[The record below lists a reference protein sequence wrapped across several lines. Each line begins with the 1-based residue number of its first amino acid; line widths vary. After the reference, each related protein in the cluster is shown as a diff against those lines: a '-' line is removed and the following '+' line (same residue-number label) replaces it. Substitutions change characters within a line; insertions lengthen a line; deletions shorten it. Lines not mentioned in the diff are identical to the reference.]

1 MVSRLR
7 AARTGKG
14 LGMDI
19 ATTPTTPDGNPELAD
34 AAPAPRDPPV
44 IRREDYRPYPWRVPT
59 THLDFQLGLEATQ
72 VTATL
77 TVERNPAAEPSRELR
92 LNGDSLTALS
102 VTIDGTPADWRMDGS
117 DLVLTLP
124 GDKHTVAIVT
134 TIDPAANTQLMGLY
148 ASNGM
153 LCTQCEAEG
162 FRRITFFPDRPDV
175 LSTYT
180 VRMAGDT
187 SAFPVLLCNG
197 NRVAEGVNGD
207 GTHWAEWHDPWP
219 KPSYLFALV
228 AGDLVANSKP
238 FTTTSGR
245 SVECNIWVRAEDL
258 ARTDHALESLHRAM
272 KWDEDVFGRE
282 YDLDLYNIVA
292 VSDFN
297 MGAMENKGLNVFNTK
312 YVLADPDTA
321 TDGDFDAV
329 EGVIAHE
336 YFHNWSGNRVT
347 CRDWFQLSLKEGF
360 TVLRDQLFSQDMRG
374 EAVKRIE
381 DVRILRAAQFPE
393 DAGPLAHPI
402 RPDSYREIS
411 NFYTATVYN
420 KGAEVIRMMRTIA
433 GLERFRQGT
442 DLYFDRHDGE
452 AATCED
458 FVRAIE
464 DGAGLDLTQFRR
476 WYSQAGTPR
485 VVVSQAASGDTL
497 TLTLKQ
503 TIPAT
508 PGQPDKHPMPIPLR
522 VAVHSR
528 STGVLGA
535 EQLIVLAN
543 AQQSFTLPLAGPDPV
558 VSINRGF
565 TAPVVIDRA
574 LVREDL
580 VFLAAQDD
588 DPFARSEAL
597 QELAVSHLVGTASG
611 ELSVDEMAAGEA
623 AIIGAFRS
631 SLADAALDDA
641 MRGELM
647 VLPSE
652 NYLFEVM
659 ATGDRLADPGA
670 IHAAR
675 EGLKAAI
682 GAALADDVL
691 ALHARAS
698 AVTLDDP
705 AGRGARKV
713 KTAALALIAAAD
725 PARAATLAAQ
735 QYDAADNMTDRQGAL
750 MVLCGLDCPERED
763 RLAAFYDRYQHN
775 PLVVDKWFTL
785 QALSLHPDVIAQ
797 VRELAKHP
805 DFTMKNPNRVR
816 SLHMAF
822 AGNPKGF
829 HAANGEGYRMVA
841 DVILALDPIN
851 PQTAARFVPSLG
863 RWRRIEPVRAALMKG
878 ELERIAAAGNLSR
891 DTFEQVSRSLD
902 G

>member
-1 MVSRLR
+1 
-7 AARTGKG
+7 
-14 LGMDI
+14 MDI
-19 ATTPTTPDGNPELAD
+19 ATTPTNPEGNPELAD
-34 AAPAPRDPPV
+34 AAPTPHQPPV
-44 IRREDYRPYPWRVPT
+44 ILREDYRPFGWLVPVVA
-59 THLDFQLGLEATQ
+59 LDFDLGLARTR
-72 VTATL
+72 VNAKL
-77 TVERNPAAEPSRELR
+77 TVQRNARADHADAIR
-92 LNGDSLTALS
+92 LNGDDLVPVS
-102 VTIDGTPADWRMDGS
+102 VSVDGELADWRMDGG
-117 DLVLTLP
+117 DLIVPLR
-124 GDKHTVAIVT
+124 GDSHQVEIVT
-134 TIDPAANTQLMGLY
+134 EIDPSANTQLMGLY
-148 ASNGM
+148 ASSGM

-175 LSTYT
+175 LSVYS
-180 VRMAGDT
+180 VRMEGDKA
-187 SAFPVLLCNG
+187 AFPILLCNG
-197 NRVAEGVNGD
+197 NRTAAGDNGD
-207 GTHWAEWHDPWP
+207 GTHWAEWYDPWP

-238 FTTTSGR
+238 FTTVSGR
-245 SVECNIWVRAEDL
+245 QVACNVWVRAEDID
-258 ARTDHALESLHRAM
+258 RTDHAVESLHRSMA
-272 KWDEDVFGRE
+272 WDEQVFGRE

-321 TDGDFDAV
+321 TDADFDAV

-393 DAGPLAHPI
+393 DGGPLAHPI

-411 NFYTATVYN
+411 NFYTATIYN
-420 KGAEVIRMMRTIA
+420 KGAEVIRMMRSMV
-433 GLERFRQGT
+433 GVERFRAGT

-458 FVRAIE
+458 FVTAIE
-464 DGAGLDLTQFRR
+464 DGAKIDLGRFRL

-485 VVVSQAASGDTL
+485 VTASQKVEGDSL
-497 TLTLKQ
+497 LLTLKQ
-503 TIPAT
+503 AVPVT
-508 PGQPDKHPMPIPLR
+508 PGQPEKLPMPIPLR
-522 VAVHSR
+522 IAVHSR
-528 STGVLGA
+528 GSSALGA
-535 EQLIVLAN
+535 EQLVVLAK
-543 AQQSFTLPLAGPDPV
+543 AEQTFILPLAGPDPV
-558 VSINRGF
+558 VSINRCF
-565 TAPVVIDRA
+565 TAPVVIERA
-574 LVREDL
+574 LERDDL
-580 VFLAAQDD
+580 VFLAAHDD

-611 ELSVDEMAAGEA
+611 TLSAGERAAGEA
-623 AIIGAFRS
+623 AIIGAFAS
-631 SLADAALDDA
+631 SLADTALDDA

-652 NYLFEVM
+652 TYLFEGM
-659 ATGDRLADPGA
+659 ASGERKADPGA

-682 GAALADDVL
+682 GTALAIEL
-691 ALHARAS
+691 QALHARAS
-698 AVTLDDP
+698 GIALNDP
-705 AGRGARKV
+705 SARGARKV
-713 KTAALALIAAAD
+713 KTQALVFLAAAD
-725 PARAATLAAQ
+725 PALAARLAAQ

-750 MVLCGLDCPERED
+750 MVLCGLDCPERET
-763 RLAAFYDRYQHN
+763 RLAAFYDRYKDN
-775 PLVVDKWFTL
+775 ALVVDKWFTL
-785 QALSLHPDVIAQ
+785 QALSLHPQVIAH
-797 VRELAKHP
+797 VHALAQHP
-805 DFTMKNPNRVR
+805 DFTLKNPNRVR

-829 HAANGEGYRMVA
+829 HAASGEGYRMVA

-851 PQTAARFVPSLG
+851 PQTAAKFVPALG

-878 ELERIAAAGNLSR
+878 QLERIMAAGNLSR

-902 G
+902 A

>member
-1 MVSRLR
+1 
-7 AARTGKG
+7 
-14 LGMDI
+14 MDI
-19 ATTPTTPDGNPELAD
+19 ATTPSNPEGNPELAD
-34 AAPAPRDPPV
+34 AARMPHQPPV
-44 IRREDYRPYPWRVPT
+44 ILREDYRPFGWLVPEAA
-59 THLDFQLGLEATQ
+59 LDFDLGLARTR
-72 VTATL
+72 VTAKL
-77 TVERNPAAEPSRELR
+77 TVQRNARADHADAIR
-92 LNGDSLTALS
+92 LNGDDLVPVS
-102 VTIDGTPADWRMDGS
+102 VSVDSEPADWRMDGG
-117 DLVLTLP
+117 DLIVPLR
-124 GDKHTVAIVT
+124 GDSHQVEIVT
-134 TIDPAANTQLMGLY
+134 EIDPSTNTQLMGLY
-148 ASNGM
+148 ASSGM

-175 LSTYT
+175 LSVYT
-180 VRMAGDT
+180 VRMAGDKA
-187 SAFPVLLCNG
+187 AFPILLCNG
-197 NRVAEGVNGD
+197 NRTAAGDNGD

-238 FTTTSGR
+238 FTTVSGR
-245 SVECNIWVRAEDL
+245 QVACNVWVRAEDID
-258 ARTDHALESLHRAM
+258 RTDHAVESLHRSMA
-272 KWDEDVFGRE
+272 WDEQVFGRE

-321 TDGDFDAV
+321 TDADFDAV

-393 DAGPLAHPI
+393 DGGPLAHPI

-411 NFYTATVYN
+411 NFYTATIYN
-420 KGAEVIRMMRTIA
+420 KGAEVIRMMRSMV
-433 GLERFRQGT
+433 GGERFRAGT

-458 FVRAIE
+458 FVTAIE
-464 DGAGLDLTQFRR
+464 DGAKIDLGRFRL

-485 VVVSQAASGDTL
+485 VTASQKVEGDSL
-497 TLTLKQ
+497 VLTLKQ
-503 TIPAT
+503 AVPVT
-508 PGQPDKHPMPIPLR
+508 PGQPEKLPMPIPLR
-522 VAVHSR
+522 IAVHSR
-528 STGVLGA
+528 GSRALGA
-535 EQLIVLAN
+535 EQLVVLAK
-543 AQQSFTLPLAGPDPV
+543 AEQTFILPLAGPDPV

-565 TAPVVIDRA
+565 TAPVVIERA
-574 LVREDL
+574 LERDDL
-580 VFLAAQDD
+580 VFLAAHDD

-611 ELSVDEMAAGEA
+611 TLSAGEQAAGEA
-623 AIIGAFRS
+623 AIIGAFAS
-631 SLADAALDDA
+631 SLADTALDDA

-652 NYLFEVM
+652 TYLFEGM
-659 ATGDRLADPGA
+659 ASGERKADPGA

-682 GAALADDVL
+682 GTALAIEL
-691 ALHARAS
+691 QALHARAS
-698 AVTLDDP
+698 GIALNDP
-705 AGRGARKV
+705 SARGARKV
-713 KTAALALIAAAD
+713 KTQGLVFLAAAD
-725 PARAATLAAQ
+725 PALAARLAAK

-750 MVLCGLDCPERED
+750 MVLCGLDCPERET
-763 RLAAFYDRYQHN
+763 RLAAFYDRYKDN
-775 PLVVDKWFTL
+775 ALVVDKWFTL
-785 QALSLHPDVIAQ
+785 QALSLHPQVIAH
-797 VRELAKHP
+797 VHALAQHP
-805 DFTMKNPNRVR
+805 DFTLKNPNRVR
-816 SLHMAF
+816 SLHMAL

-829 HAANGEGYRMVA
+829 HAASGEGYRMVA

-851 PQTAARFVPSLG
+851 PQTAAKFVPALG
-863 RWRRIEPVRAALMKG
+863 RWRRIEPLRAALMKG
-878 ELERIAAAGNLSR
+878 QLERIMAAGNLSR

-902 G
+902 A

>member
-1 MVSRLR
+1 
-7 AARTGKG
+7 
-14 LGMDI
+14 MDI
-19 ATTPTTPDGNPELAD
+19 ATTPTNPEGNPELAD
-34 AAPAPRDPPV
+34 AARSPHEPPV
-44 IRREDYRPYPWRVPT
+44 IRREDYRPFGWLVPEVA
-59 THLDFQLGLEATQ
+59 LDFDLGINRTR
-72 VTATL
+72 VRSRL
-77 TVERNPAAEPSRELR
+77 TVHRNARADRADAIR
-92 LNGDSLTALS
+92 LNGDSLKPLS
-102 VTIDGTPADWRMDGS
+102 VMVDGAPADWRMDGA
-117 DLVLTLP
+117 DLIVPLR
-124 GDKHTVAIVT
+124 GDSHLIAIET
-134 TIDPAANTQLMGLY
+134 EIDPAANTQLMGLY
-148 ASNGM
+148 ASGGM

-175 LSTYT
+175 LSVYT
-180 VRMAGDT
+180 VRMQGPKA
-187 SAFPVLLCNG
+187 AFPILLCNG
-197 NRVAEGVNGD
+197 NKLAEGDGPD

-228 AGDLVANSKP
+228 AGDLVANSRP
-238 FTTTSGR
+238 FTTRSGR
-245 SVECNIWVRAEDL
+245 VVECNIWVRKEDL
-258 ARTDHALESLHRAM
+258 ARTDHALESLHRSM
-272 KWDEDVFGRE
+272 QWDEETFGRE

-312 YVLADPDTA
+312 YVLADADTA
-321 TDGDFDAV
+321 TDADFDAV

-420 KGAEVIRMMRTIA
+420 KGAEVIRMMRSMA
-433 GLERFRQGT
+433 GVERFRAGT

-464 DGAGLDLTQFRR
+464 DGAGLDLAQFRL

-485 VVVSQAASGDTL
+485 VAVAHKVEGDNL

-503 TIPAT
+503 TVPAT
-508 PGQPDKHPMPIPLR
+508 PGQPDKAPMPVPLR

-528 STGVLGA
+528 GQGTLGA
-535 EQLIVLAN
+535 EQLIVLTEAE
-543 AQQSFTLPLAGPDPV
+543 QRFTLPLAGPDPV

-565 TAPVVIDRA
+565 TAPVVIERA
-574 LVREDL
+574 LAREDL

-588 DPFARSEAL
+588 NLFARYEAL
-597 QELAVSHLVGTASG
+597 QELAVSHLVAAASG
-611 ELSVDEMAAGEA
+611 TLPVADQAAGEA
-623 AIIGAFRS
+623 AIIAAFAS
-631 SLADAALDDA
+631 SLADKNLDDA

-647 VLPSE
+647 MLPSE
-652 NYLFEVM
+652 SYLFEAM

-670 IHAAR
+670 IHTAR

-682 GAALADDVL
+682 GRALADEL
-691 ALHARAS
+691 AALHARAS
-698 AVTLDDP
+698 AVRLDDP

-713 KTAALALIAAAD
+713 KTQALTLIAAGD
-725 PARAATLAAQ
+725 PANAATLAAQ

-750 MVLCGLDCPERED
+750 MVLCGLDHPARGE
-763 RLAAFYDRYQHN
+763 RLASFYQRYKDN
-775 PLVVDKWFTL
+775 ALVIDKWFTL

-797 VRELAKHP
+797 VHELAEHP
-805 DFTMKNPNRVR
+805 DFTLRNPNRVR
-816 SLHMAF
+816 SLYMAF
-822 AGNPKGF
+822 AGNPQGF
-829 HAANGEGYRMVA
+829 HAASGEGYGMIA

-863 RWRRIEPVRAALMKG
+863 RWRRIERGRAALMKA

-891 DTFEQVSRSLD
+891 DTFEQVSRSLE

>member
-1 MVSRLR
+1 
-7 AARTGKG
+7 
-14 LGMDI
+14 MDI
-19 ATTPTTPDGNPELAD
+19 AITPTTPDGNPELAD
-34 AAPAPRDPPV
+34 AAPTPHHPAM
-44 IRREDYRPYPWRVPT
+44 IRREDYRPFAWLVPT
-59 THLDFQLGLEATQ
+59 TALDFRLGLEATT

-77 TVERNPAAEPSRELR
+77 TLERNPAAQPSSELR
-92 LNGDSLTALS
+92 LDGDSLTATS
-102 VTIDGTPADWRMDGS
+102 VTVDGAPAEWRMDGP
-117 DLVLTLP
+117 DLVVTLA
-124 GDKHTVAIVT
+124 GDRHTVTVVT
-134 TIDPAANTQLMGLY
+134 QIDPSANTRLMGLY

-153 LCTQCEAEG
+153 LCTQCESEG

-175 LSTYT
+175 LSTYR
-180 VRMAGDT
+180 VRMEGERA
-187 SAFPVLLCNG
+187 AFPILLCNG
-197 NRVAEGVNGD
+197 NRTAAGENAD

-238 FTTTSGR
+238 FTTRSGR
-245 SVECNIWVRAEDL
+245 QVECNVWVRAEDL
-258 ARTDHALESLHRAM
+258 ERTDHALESLHRSM
-272 KWDEDVFGRE
+272 QWDEEVFGRE

-321 TDGDFDAV
+321 TDADFDAV

-336 YFHNWSGNRVT
+336 YFHNWSGNRFT

-381 DVRILRAAQFPE
+381 DVRILRSAQFPE

-420 KGAEVIRMMRTIA
+420 KGAEVIRMMRSMVGA
-433 GLERFRQGT
+433 ARFRAGT

-458 FVRAIE
+458 FVTAIE
-464 DGAGLDLTQFRR
+464 DGAQIDLAQFRR

-485 VVVSQAASGDTL
+485 VTASQSVEGDVL
-497 TLTLKQ
+497 RLTLKQ
-503 TIPAT
+503 TVPGT
-508 PGQPDKHPMPIPLR
+508 PGQPDKLPMPIPLKL
-522 VAVHSR
+522 AVHSR
-528 STGVLGA
+528 GGTLGT
-535 EQLIVLAN
+535 EQLVVLIEDE
-543 AQQSFTLPLAGPDPV
+543 QSFTLPLAGPDPV

-565 TAPVVIDRA
+565 TAPVVIERA
-574 LVREDL
+574 LAREDL
-580 VFLAAQDD
+580 VFLAAHDD

-597 QELAVSHLVGTASG
+597 QELAVGHLVAAASG
-611 ELSVDEMAAGEA
+611 TLVAEEQAAGEA
-623 AIIGAFRS
+623 AIIGAFRA
-631 SLADAALDDA
+631 SLADERLEDA

-652 NYLFEVM
+652 TYLFEVM
-659 ATGDRLADPGA
+659 ATGARKADPGA

-682 GAALADDVL
+682 GTALAGEL
-691 ALHARAS
+691 QALHARAS
-698 AVTLDDP
+698 AAALADP

-713 KTAALALIAAAD
+713 KTIALALIAAAD
-725 PARAATLAAQ
+725 PARAAQLATA

-750 MVLCGLDCPERED
+750 MVLCGLDAPEREAK
-763 RLAAFYDRYQHN
+763 LAAFYERYKDN
-775 PLVVDKWFTL
+775 ALVVDKWFTL
-785 QALSLHPDVIAQ
+785 QALSLHPDVIAH
-797 VRELAKHP
+797 VRKLAEHP

-829 HAANGEGYRMVA
+829 HKADGEGYRMVA

-851 PQTAARFVPSLG
+851 PQTAARFVPALG
-863 RWRRIEPVRAALMKG
+863 RWRRIEPGRAALMKA
-878 ELERIAAAGNLSR
+878 ELERILASGNLSR
-891 DTFEQVSRSLD
+891 DTFEQVSRSLES
-902 G
+902 

>member
-1 MVSRLR
+1 
-7 AARTGKG
+7 
-14 LGMDI
+14 MDI
-19 ATTPTTPDGNPELAD
+19 ATTPTSPEGNPELAD
-34 AAPAPRDPPV
+34 AAPTPHEPPV
-44 IRREDYRPYPWRVPT
+44 IRREDYRPFAWAVPT
-59 THLDFQLGLEATQ
+59 IHLDFRLGLEATR

-77 TVERNPAAEPSRELR
+77 TVERNPAADASPELR
-92 LNGDSLTALS
+92 LNGDSLTAES
-102 VTIDGTPADWRMDGS
+102 VAVDGAPAEWRMDGP
-117 DLVLTLP
+117 DLIVTLP
-124 GDKHTVAIVT
+124 GAKYTVEVVT
-134 TIDPAANTQLMGLY
+134 KIDPSANTQLMGLY

-153 LCTQCEAEG
+153 LCTQCESEG

-175 LSTYT
+175 LSTYS
-180 VRMAGDT
+180 VRMEGDK
-187 SAFPVLLCNG
+187 ALFPILLCNG
-197 NRVAEGVNGD
+197 NRTAAGENAD

-238 FTTTSGR
+238 FTTRSGR
-245 SVECNIWVRAEDL
+245 VVECNVWVRAEDL
-258 ARTDHALESLHRAM
+258 ARTDHALESLHRSM

-321 TDGDFDAV
+321 TDADFDAV

-420 KGAEVIRMMRTIA
+420 KGAEVIRMMRSMVGEA
-433 GLERFRQGT
+433 RFRAGT

-458 FVRAIE
+458 FVKAIE
-464 DGAGLDLTQFRR
+464 DGAGIDLTRFRR

-485 VVVSQAASGDTL
+485 VAVSQVVEGDTL
-497 TLTLKQ
+497 KLTLRQ
-503 TIPAT
+503 TVPVT
-508 PGQPDKHPMPIPLR
+508 PGQPDKLPMPIPLK
-522 VAVHSR
+522 VAVHAR
-528 STGVLGA
+528 SGALGA
-535 EQLIVLAN
+535 EQLVVLEGEE
-543 AQQSFTLPLAGPDPV
+543 QTFDLPLADPDPV

-565 TAPVVIDRA
+565 TAPIVIERA
-574 LVREDL
+574 LARDDL
-580 VFLAAQDD
+580 VFLAAHDD

-597 QELAVSHLVGTASG
+597 QELAVGHLVGAASG
-611 ELSVDEMAAGEA
+611 TLSADEQAAGEA
-623 AIIGAFRS
+623 AIIDAFRS
-631 SLADAALDDA
+631 SLADNALDDA

-652 NYLFEVM
+652 TYLFEAM
-659 ATGDRLADPGA
+659 ATGERKADPGA
-670 IHAAR
+670 IHAVR
-675 EGLKAAI
+675 EGLKSAI
-682 GAALADDVL
+682 GTALAGEL
-691 ALHARAS
+691 QALHARAS
-698 AVTLDDP
+698 AVALDDP

-713 KTAALALIAAAD
+713 KTTALALIAAAD
-725 PARAATLAAQ
+725 PARAADLAAA

-750 MVLCGLDCPERED
+750 MVLCGLETSAREA
-763 RLAAFYDRYQHN
+763 RLAAFYERYKDN
-775 PLVVDKWFTL
+775 ALVVDKWFTL
-785 QALSLHPDVIAQ
+785 QALSLHPEVIQ
-797 VRELAKHP
+797 HVRALAEHP
-805 DFTMKNPNRVR
+805 DFTLKNPNRVR

-829 HAANGEGYRMVA
+829 HKADGEGYRMVA

-863 RWRRIEPVRAALMKG
+863 RWRRIEPGRAALMKA
-878 ELERIAAAGNLSR
+878 ELERILAAGNLSR
-891 DTFEQVSRSLD
+891 DTFEQVSRSLE

>member
-1 MVSRLR
+1 
-7 AARTGKG
+7 
-14 LGMDI
+14 MDI
-19 ATTPTTPDGNPELAD
+19 ATTPTTPDGNPEIAD
-34 AAPAPRDPPV
+34 AAPTPHEPPV
-44 IRREDYRPYPWRVPT
+44 IRREDYAPYPWLLPAT
-59 THLDFQLGLEATQ
+59 KLDFRLGLEATV
-72 VTATL
+72 VTAKL
-77 TVERNPAAEPSRELR
+77 EVERNPAAGASPELR
-92 LNGDSLTALS
+92 LNGDSLAANGIM
-102 VTIDGTPADWRMDGS
+102 VDGAPAEWRMDGP
-117 DLVLTLP
+117 DLVVTLP
-124 GDKHTVAIVT
+124 GGKHTVEIVT
-134 TIDPAANTQLMGLY
+134 TINPSANTQLMGLY

-153 LCTQCEAEG
+153 LCTQCESEG

-175 LSTYT
+175 LSTYA
-180 VRMAGDT
+180 VRMEGDK
-187 SAFPVLLCNG
+187 ALFPILLCNG
-197 NRVAEGVNGD
+197 NRTAAGDNAD

-238 FTTTSGR
+238 LVTVSGR
-245 SVECNIWVRAEDL
+245 EVECNVWVRAEDL
-258 ARTDHALESLHRAM
+258 ERTDHALESLHRSM
-272 KWDEDVFGRE
+272 KWDEEVFGRE

-321 TDGDFDAV
+321 TDADFDAV

-336 YFHNWSGNRVT
+336 YFHNWSGNRIT

-374 EAVKRIE
+374 QAVKRIE

-420 KGAEVIRMMRTIA
+420 KGAEVIRMMRSMVGEA
-433 GLERFRQGT
+433 RFRAGT

-458 FVRAIE
+458 FVKAIE
-464 DGAGLDLTQFRR
+464 DGAGIDLTQFRR

-485 VVVSQAASGDTL
+485 VTVSQAIEGETL
-497 TLTLKQ
+497 KLTLKQ
-503 TIPAT
+503 TVPAT
-508 PGQPDKHPMPIPLR
+508 PCQPDKLPMPIPLKI
-522 VAVHSR
+522 AVHSR
-528 STGVLGA
+528 GGALGA
-535 EQLIVLAN
+535 EQLVVLE
-543 AQQSFTLPLAGPDPV
+543 QEEQTFDLPLAGPDPV

-565 TAPVVIDRA
+565 TAPVVIERTLA
-574 LVREDL
+574 REDL
-580 VFLAAQDD
+580 VFLAAHDD

-597 QELAVSHLVGTASG
+597 QELAVGHLVGTASG
-611 ELSVDEMAAGEA
+611 ALSAEEQTAGEA

-631 SLADAALDDA
+631 SLADNALEDA

-652 NYLFEVM
+652 TYLFEVM
-659 ATGDRLADPGA
+659 ASGTRKADPGA

-675 EGLKAAI
+675 EALKAAI
-682 GAALADDVL
+682 GTALASEL
-691 ALHARAS
+691 QALHARA
-698 AVTLDDP
+698 AGIALNDP

-713 KTAALALIAAAD
+713 KTIALGLIAAAD
-725 PARAATLAAQ
+725 PARAAQMAAAQ
-735 QYDAADNMTDRQGAL
+735 FDAADNMTDRQGAL
-750 MVLCGLDCPERED
+750 MVLCGLDAPEREE
-763 RLAAFYDRYQHN
+763 RLSAFYDHYRDN
-775 PLVVDKWFTL
+775 ALVIDKWFTL
-785 QALSLHPDVIAQ
+785 QALSLHPDVNQ
-797 VRELAKHP
+797 HVRRLAEHP
-805 DFTMKNPNRVR
+805 DFTLKNPNRVR

-829 HAANGEGYRMVA
+829 HKADGEGYRMVA

-863 RWRRIEPVRAALMKG
+863 RWRRIEPGRAALMKA
-878 ELERIAAAGNLSR
+878 ELERILAAGNLSR
-891 DTFEQVSRSLD
+891 DTFEQVSRSLE

>member
-1 MVSRLR
+1 
-7 AARTGKG
+7 
-14 LGMDI
+14 MDI
-19 ATTPTTPDGNPELAD
+19 ATTPTNPEGNPELAD
-34 AAPAPRDPPV
+34 AAPTPHEPPV
-44 IRREDYRPYPWRVPT
+44 IRREDYRPFPWLVPT
-59 THLDFQLGLEATQ
+59 TVLDFRLAMEATT

-77 TVERNPAAEPSRELR
+77 TVERNPAADPSPELR
-92 LNGDSLTALS
+92 LSGDSLTAQS
-102 VTIDGTPADWRMDGS
+102 VTVDGAAAEWRMDGP
-117 DLVLTLP
+117 DLVVTLP
-124 GDKHTVAIVT
+124 GAKHTVALVT
-134 TIDPAANTQLMGLY
+134 TINPSANTQLMGLY

-153 LCTQCEAEG
+153 LCTQCESEG

-175 LSTYT
+175 LSTYF
-180 VRMAGDT
+180 VRMEGDRA
-187 SAFPVLLCNG
+187 AFPILLCNG
-197 NRVAEGVNGD
+197 NRTASGENAD
-207 GTHWAEWHDPWP
+207 GSHWAEWHDPWP
-219 KPSYLFALV
+219 KPSYLFAMV

-238 FTTTSGR
+238 FTTRSGR
-245 SVECNIWVRAEDL
+245 VVECNVWVRPEDL
-258 ARTDHALESLHRAM
+258 ARTDHALESLHRSM
-272 KWDEDVFGRE
+272 KWDEEVFGRE
-282 YDLDLYNIVA
+282 YDLDLYNVVA

-321 TDGDFDAV
+321 TDADFDAV

-420 KGAEVIRMMRTIA
+420 KGAEVIRMMRA
-433 GLERFRQGT
+433 MVGEARFRSGC

-458 FVRAIE
+458 FIKAIE
-464 DGAGLDLTQFRR
+464 DGAGIDLTRFRR

-485 VVVSQAASGDTL
+485 VSVSQAVEGDALRL
-497 TLTLKQ
+497 TFRQ
-503 TIPAT
+503 TVPAT
-508 PGQPDKHPMPIPLR
+508 PGQPDKLPMPIPLKL
-522 VAVHSR
+522 AVHSR
-528 STGVLGA
+528 GGTLGA
-535 EQLIVLAN
+535 EQLVVLEDAE
-543 AQQSFTLPLAGPDPV
+543 QSFDLPLAGPDPV

-565 TAPVVIDRA
+565 TAPVVIERELA
-574 LVREDL
+574 REDL
-580 VFLAAQDD
+580 VFLAAHDD

-597 QELAVSHLVGTASG
+597 QELAVGHLVGAASG
-611 ELSVDEMAAGEA
+611 SFAADEQAAGEA

-631 SLADAALDDA
+631 SLADNALDDA
-641 MRGELM
+641 MRGELL

-652 NYLFEVM
+652 TYLFEAM
-659 ATGDRLADPGA
+659 ATGSRKADPGA

-682 GAALADDVL
+682 GTALAGEL
-691 ALHARAS
+691 ASLHARAS
-698 AVTLDDP
+698 GVALDDP

-713 KTAALALIAAAD
+713 KTIALGLIAAAD
-725 PARAATLAAQ
+725 PARAAELAAA

-750 MVLCGLDCPERED
+750 MVLCGLDTPAREE
-763 RLAAFYDRYQHN
+763 RLAAFYERYKSN
-775 PLVVDKWFTL
+775 ALVVDKWFTL
-785 QALSLHPDVIAQ
+785 QALSLHPQVIAH
-797 VRELAKHP
+797 VRKLAEHP

-829 HAANGEGYRMVA
+829 HAEGGEGYRMIA

-863 RWRRIEPVRAALMKG
+863 RWRRIEPGRAALMQA
-878 ELERIAAAGNLSR
+878 ELERILASGNLSR
-891 DTFEQVSRSLD
+891 DTFEQVSRSLE

>member
-1 MVSRLR
+1 
-7 AARTGKG
+7 
-14 LGMDI
+14 MDI
-19 ATTPTTPDGNPELAD
+19 ATTPTNPEGNPELAD
-34 AAPAPRDPPV
+34 AARTPHQPPV
-44 IRREDYRPYPWRVPT
+44 ILREDYRPFGWLVPEVA
-59 THLDFQLGLEATQ
+59 LDFDLGLARTR
-72 VTATL
+72 VTAKL
-77 TVERNPAAEPSRELR
+77 TVQRNARADHADAIR
-92 LNGDSLTALS
+92 LNGDDLVPVS
-102 VTIDGTPADWRMDGS
+102 VSVDSEPADWRMDGG
-117 DLVLTLP
+117 DLIVPLR
-124 GDKHTVAIVT
+124 GDSHQVEIVT
-134 TIDPAANTQLMGLY
+134 EIDPSANTQLMGLY
-148 ASNGM
+148 ASSGM

-175 LSTYT
+175 LSVYT
-180 VRMAGDT
+180 VRMAGDKA
-187 SAFPVLLCNG
+187 AFPILLCNG
-197 NRVAEGVNGD
+197 NRTAAGDNGD

-238 FTTTSGR
+238 FTTVSGR
-245 SVECNIWVRAEDL
+245 QVACNVWVRAEDID
-258 ARTDHALESLHRAM
+258 RTDHAVESLHRSMA
-272 KWDEDVFGRE
+272 WDEQVFGRE

-321 TDGDFDAV
+321 TDADFDAV

-393 DAGPLAHPI
+393 DGGPLAHPI

-411 NFYTATVYN
+411 NFYTATIYN
-420 KGAEVIRMMRTIA
+420 KGAEVIRMMRSMV
-433 GLERFRQGT
+433 GGERFRAGT

-458 FVRAIE
+458 FVTAIE
-464 DGAGLDLTQFRR
+464 DGAKIDLGRFRL

-485 VVVSQAASGDTL
+485 VTASQKVEGDSL
-497 TLTLKQ
+497 VLTLKQ
-503 TIPAT
+503 AVPVT
-508 PGQPDKHPMPIPLR
+508 PGQPEKLPMPIPLR
-522 VAVHSR
+522 IAVHSR
-528 STGVLGA
+528 GSRALGA
-535 EQLIVLAN
+535 EQLVVLAK
-543 AQQSFTLPLAGPDPV
+543 AEQTFILPLAGPDPV

-565 TAPVVIDRA
+565 TAPVVIERA
-574 LVREDL
+574 LERDDL
-580 VFLAAQDD
+580 VFLAAHDD

-611 ELSVDEMAAGEA
+611 TLSAGEQAAGEA
-623 AIIGAFRS
+623 AIIGAFAS
-631 SLADAALDDA
+631 SLADTALDDA

-652 NYLFEVM
+652 TYLFEGM
-659 ATGDRLADPGA
+659 ASGERKADPGA

-682 GAALADDVL
+682 GTALAIEL
-691 ALHARAS
+691 QALHARAS
-698 AVTLDDP
+698 GIALNDP
-705 AGRGARKV
+705 SARGARKV
-713 KTAALALIAAAD
+713 KTQGLVFLAAAD
-725 PARAATLAAQ
+725 PALAARLAAK

-750 MVLCGLDCPERED
+750 MVLCGLDCPERET
-763 RLAAFYDRYQHN
+763 RLAAFYDRYKDN
-775 PLVVDKWFTL
+775 ALVVDKWFTL
-785 QALSLHPDVIAQ
+785 QALSLHPQVIAH
-797 VRELAKHP
+797 VHALAQHP
-805 DFTMKNPNRVR
+805 DFTLKNPNRVR
-816 SLHMAF
+816 SLHMAL

-829 HAANGEGYRMVA
+829 HAASGEGYRMVA

-851 PQTAARFVPSLG
+851 PQTAAKFVPALG
-863 RWRRIEPVRAALMKG
+863 RWRRIEPLRAALMKG
-878 ELERIAAAGNLSR
+878 QLERIMAAGNLSR

-902 G
+902 A

>member
-1 MVSRLR
+1 
-7 AARTGKG
+7 
-14 LGMDI
+14 MDI
-19 ATTPTTPDGNPELAD
+19 ATTPTNPEGNPELAD
-34 AAPAPRDPPV
+34 AARTPHQPPV
-44 IRREDYRPYPWRVPT
+44 ILREYYRPFGWLLPEVK
-59 THLDFQLGLEATQ
+59 LDFDLGITRTRVRAE
-72 VTATL
+72 L
-77 TVERNPAAEPSRELR
+77 TVQRNARADRADVIR
-92 LNGDSLTALS
+92 LNGDGLKPVS
-102 VTIDGTPADWRMDGS
+102 VTVDGAATDWSMDGA
-117 DLVLTLP
+117 DLMVPLH
-124 GDKHTVAIVT
+124 GDSHLIVVET
-134 TIDPAANTQLMGLY
+134 EIDPAANTQLMGLY

-162 FRRITFFPDRPDV
+162 FRRITFFADRPDV

-180 VRMAGDT
+180 VRMAGEKA
-187 SAFPVLLCNG
+187 AFPILLCNG
-197 NRVAEGVNGD
+197 NRVAEGDNAD

-238 FTTTSGR
+238 FTTVSGR
-245 SVECNIWVRAEDL
+245 EVECNVWVRAEDL
-258 ARTDHALESLHRAM
+258 ARTDHAVESLHRSM

-420 KGAEVIRMMRTIA
+420 KGAEVIRMMRSMV
-433 GLERFRQGT
+433 GVERFRAGT

-464 DGAGLDLTQFRR
+464 DGAGIDLAQFRR
-476 WYSQAGTPR
+476 WYAQAGTPR
-485 VVVSQAASGDTL
+485 VTVREAVAGDSL
-497 TLTLKQ
+497 VLTLKQ
-503 TIPAT
+503 HVPAT
-508 PGQPDKHPMPIPLR
+508 PGQPDKQPMPIPLR

-528 STGVLGA
+528 LGALGA
-535 EQLIVLAN
+535 EQLIVLAQ
-543 AQQSFTLPLAGPDPV
+543 AEQSFTLPLAGPDPV

-574 LVREDL
+574 LVRDDL

-588 DPFARSEAL
+588 DPSARSEAL

-611 ELSVDEMAAGEA
+611 ELSAGERGAGEA
-623 AIIGAFRS
+623 AIIGAFAA
-631 SLADAALDDA
+631 SLADGALDDA

-647 VLPSE
+647 LLPSE
-652 NYLFEVM
+652 TYLFEVM
-659 ATGDRLADPGA
+659 ATGERKADPGA
-670 IHAAR
+670 IHTAR

-682 GAALADDVL
+682 GTALADAL
-691 ALHARAS
+691 QALHTRAA
-698 AVTLDDP
+698 AVALDDP
-705 AGRGARKV
+705 AGRGARKI
-713 KTAALALIAAAD
+713 KTIALSLIAAAN

-750 MVLCGLDCPERED
+750 MVLTGLDCREREE
-763 RLAAFYDRYQHN
+763 RLASFYQRYKGN
-775 PLVVDKWFTL
+775 DLVIDKWFTL
-785 QALSLHPDVIAQ
+785 QALSLHPDVIAH
-797 VRELAKHP
+797 VRKLAEHP

-829 HAANGEGYRMVA
+829 HAADGEGYRMVA

-863 RWRRIEPVRAALMKG
+863 RWRRIEPGRAALMKA
-878 ELERIAAAGNLSR
+878 ELERIMAAGNLSR

>member
-1 MVSRLR
+1 
-7 AARTGKG
+7 
-14 LGMDI
+14 MDI
-19 ATTPTTPDGNPELAD
+19 ATTPITPDGNPELAD
-34 AAPAPRDPPV
+34 AAPTPRAPPV
-44 IRREDYRPYPWRVPT
+44 ILREDYRPYEWLLPEVK
-59 THLDFQLGLEATQ
+59 LDFDLGLTRTRIRAE
-72 VTATL
+72 L
-77 TVERNPAAEPSRELR
+77 TVQRNARADHAEVIR
-92 LNGDSLTALS
+92 LNGDSLKPLS
-102 VTIDGTPADWRMDGS
+102 VMVDGAPADWRMDGA
-117 DLVLTLP
+117 DL
-124 GDKHTVAIVT
+124 IVPLREDSHLIVIET
-134 TIDPAANTQLMGLY
+134 EIDPSANTQLMGLY

-180 VRMAGDT
+180 VRMAGPKA
-187 SAFPVLLCNG
+187 AFPILLCNG
-197 NRVAEGVNGD
+197 NRVAEGNNAD

-238 FTTTSGR
+238 FTTASGR
-245 SVECNIWVRAEDL
+245 EVECNVWVRAEDID
-258 ARTDHALESLHRAM
+258 RTDHAVESLHRSMA
-272 KWDEDVFGRE
+272 WDEQVFGRE

-321 TDGDFDAV
+321 TDADFDAV

-411 NFYTATVYN
+411 NFYTATIYN
-420 KGAEVIRMMRTIA
+420 KGAEVIRMMRTMC
-433 GLERFRQGT
+433 GVERFRAGT
-442 DLYFDRHDGE
+442 DLYFARHDGE

-458 FVRAIE
+458 FVKAIE

-485 VVVSQAASGDTL
+485 VTVSQAVSGDTL
-497 TLTLKQ
+497 TLTLRQ
-503 TIPAT
+503 HVPST
-508 PGQPDKHPMPIPLR
+508 PGQPDKLPMPIPLR

-528 STGVLGA
+528 SGALGA
-535 EQLIVLAN
+535 EQLIVLTEAE
-543 AQQSFTLPLAGPDPV
+543 QSVSLPLAGPDPV

-565 TAPVVIDRA
+565 TAPIVIDRA
-574 LVREDL
+574 LDREDL

-611 ELSVDEMAAGEA
+611 ELSAADRAAGEA

-631 SLADAALDDA
+631 SISDTALDDA
-641 MRGELM
+641 MRGELLL
-647 VLPSE
+647 LPSE
-652 NYLFEVM
+652 TYLFEVM
-659 ATGDRLADPGA
+659 ATGTRLADPGA

-682 GAALADDVL
+682 GNALADDL
-691 ALHARAS
+691 LTLHARAS
-698 AVTLDDP
+698 AVTLNDP
-705 AGRGARKV
+705 AGRGARKI
-713 KTAALALIAAAD
+713 KTTALALIAAAD
-725 PARAATLAAQ
+725 PARAATLAAA

-750 MVLCGLDCPERED
+750 MVLCGLDCPQRSE
-763 RLAAFYDRYQHN
+763 RLASFYQRYTGN
-775 PLVVDKWFTL
+775 DLVIDKWFTL
-785 QALSLHPDVIAQ
+785 QALSLHPQVIAQ
-797 VRELAKHP
+797 VHALAEHP

-829 HAANGEGYRMVA
+829 HAASGEGYRMVA

-863 RWRRIEPVRAALMKG
+863 RWRRIEPGRAALMKS
-878 ELERIAAAGNLSR
+878 ELERIMAAGNLSR
-891 DTFEQVSRSLD
+891 DTFEQVSRSLE

>member
-1 MVSRLR
+1 
-7 AARTGKG
+7 
-14 LGMDI
+14 MDI
-19 ATTPTTPDGNPELAD
+19 ASTPISPEANPELAD
-34 AAPAPRDPPV
+34 AAPTPHEPPV
-44 IRREDYRPYPWRVPT
+44 ILRDDYRPFGWLVPEVK
-59 THLDFQLGLEATQ
+59 LDFDLGLTRTRVRAE
-72 VTATL
+72 L
-77 TVERNPAAEPSRELR
+77 TVQRNARADHADTIR
-92 LNGDSLTALS
+92 LNGDSLTPVA
-102 VTIDGTPADWRMDGS
+102 VTVDDAAADWRMDGA
-117 DLVLTLP
+117 DLIVPLR
-124 GDKHTVAIVT
+124 GDSHLIVIET
-134 TIDPAANTQLMGLY
+134 EIDPSANTQLMGLY
-148 ASNGM
+148 ASGGM

-175 LSTYT
+175 LSVYS
-180 VRMAGDT
+180 VRMTGDKA
-187 SAFPVLLCNG
+187 AFPILLCNG
-197 NRVAEGVNGD
+197 NRVAEGANAD

-228 AGDLVANSKP
+228 AGDLVANSRP
-238 FTTTSGR
+238 FTTRSGR
-245 SVECNIWVRAEDL
+245 VVECNIWVRAEDL
-258 ARTDHALESLHRAM
+258 ARTDHALDSLHRSM
-272 KWDEDVFGRE
+272 KWDEEVFGRE

-321 TDGDFDAV
+321 TDADFDAV

-336 YFHNWSGNRVT
+336 YFHNWSGNRIT

-420 KGAEVIRMMRTIA
+420 KGAEVIRMMRSMV
-433 GLERFRQGT
+433 GVERFRAGT
-442 DLYFDRHDGE
+442 DIYFDRHDGE

-458 FVRAIE
+458 FVKAIE
-464 DGAGLDLTQFRR
+464 DGAQIDLTQFRR

-485 VVVSQAASGDTL
+485 VAVSQVVEGDTL
-497 TLTLKQ
+497 KLTVSQ
-503 TIPAT
+503 TVPVT
-508 PGQPDKHPMPIPLR
+508 PGQPDKLPMPIPLR

-528 STGVLGA
+528 SGVLGA
-535 EQLIVLAN
+535 EQLIVLT
-543 AQQSFTLPLAGPDPV
+543 QEEQSFDLPLAGGDPV

-565 TAPVVIDRA
+565 TAPVVIERA
-574 LVREDL
+574 LAREDL
-580 VFLAAQDD
+580 VFLAAHDD

-597 QELAVSHLVGTASG
+597 QELAVGHLVGAASG
-611 ELSVDEMAAGEA
+611 SLSADEQAAGEA

-631 SLADAALDDA
+631 SLADTALDDA

-652 NYLFEVM
+652 TYLFEVM
-659 ATGDRLADPGA
+659 ATGTRKADPGA

-682 GAALADDVL
+682 GTALAAEL
-691 ALHARAS
+691 QALHERAS
-698 AVTLDDP
+698 AVPLDDP

-713 KTAALALIAAAD
+713 KTIALGLIAAAD
-725 PARAATLAAQ
+725 PARAGNLAAA

-750 MVLCGLDCPERED
+750 MVLCGLDHPARAE
-763 RLAAFYDRYQHN
+763 RLAAFYERYRDN
-775 PLVVDKWFTL
+775 ALVVDKWFTL
-785 QALSLHPDVIAQ
+785 QALSLHPEVIQ
-797 VRELAKHP
+797 HVRELAGHP

-829 HAANGEGYRMVA
+829 HNATGEGYRIVA

-851 PQTAARFVPSLG
+851 PQTAARFVPALG
-863 RWRRIEPVRAALMKG
+863 RWRRIEPGRAALMKA
-878 ELERIAAAGNLSR
+878 ELERIMAAGNLSR
-891 DTFEQVSRSLD
+891 DTFEQVSRSLE